1 MKTFLSI
8 VLTLASVAS
17 LARAQNSN
25 CIWIPDVGTGTV
37 TLLGMDGTVRGV
49 FAVGGAPRGAAVDAA
64 GNAWISRLTE
74 RGVVR
79 IAADGSRI
87 DTFTAGITSKT
98 CAIDRD
104 GNVWITNQSLDLI
117 TKMTPAGIVLGDF
130 PTGDGPRV
138 VAIDRNNDVWLTCK
152 FSGEVLKY
160 DSLGNPYFRTQV
172 GLGPRG
178 IAIAED
184 GTAWVA
190 NLDSST
196 VSHLS
201 AAGILLGDYPVPASP
216 GGIAVDRRG
225 NIWIAS
231 GLADVVTILR
241 PDGTVLRSILTMPL
255 GGHGALNVA
264 PDGDGNMWVV
274 CKLSSTVL
282 KFNLDGRLERRTD
295 LNTLSRPEPF
305 GDLTGALRAKFA
317 NPSDDEDGDGL
328 TNEIELGQGTNPF
341 LAIDPSVRNGN
352 VNGARGPVD
361 AVLKVNGTNGGDVHR
376 FRTSVGQ
383 PLAVRVKVSSAGPNP
398 ARFALYAFLGEVDST
413 TISVQPFGIGTSAI
427 PTPLN
432 GPNPRLVVL
441 YNSLGFR
448 HALGTPRITTPTAP
462 ATLAYPTGIR
472 SRTIATI
479 QGFIQDAA
487 APGGHG
493 LAITNAITIDAR

>member
-341 LAIDPSVRNGN
+341 LAIDPSVREGL
-352 VNGARGPVD
+352 VRRPEP
-361 AVLKVNGTNGGDVHR
+361 GTIRALRVSRRSGLHHDQR
-376 FRTSVGQ
+376 S
-383 PLAVRVKVSSAGPNP
+383 AVRNRNQRDSNSAQRAEPQVG
-398 ARFALYAFLGEVDST
+398 R
-413 TISVQPFGIGTSAI
+413 
-427 PTPLN
+427 PLQ
-432 GPNPRLVVL
+432 L
-441 YNSLGFR
+441 
-448 HALGTPRITTPTAP
+448 PRIPP
-462 ATLAYPTGIR
+462 R
-472 SRTIATI
+472 SRN
-479 QGFIQDAA
+479 AA
-487 APGGHG
+487 NHHAHCAG
-493 LAITNAITIDAR
+493 DARVSDRHPQPHDCDDPGVHPRCRGAGGPWARDHERDHDRRTLRTG